1 MHEIYEFFPEQVE
14 AKMKDNSS
22 GTLAQLNFKDQVQ
35 RLLVIPQD
43 HILTL
48 PRKKLRRFA
57 RKLEEGD
64 SKLLEHFGREL
75 QIDED
80 DLDDF
85 CVSLRFWTITV
96 CA

>member
-1 MHEIYEFFPEQVE
+1 MR

-22 GTLAQLNFKDQVQ
+22 GTLARLGFKDQVQ

-57 RKLEEGD
+57 IKLEEGD
-64 SKLLEHFGREL
+64 SKSLERFGREL
-75 QIDED
+75 QIDDD
-80 DLDDF
+80 DLYDF
-85 CVSLRFWTITV
+85 CVSLRF
-96 CA
+96 